1 MLGEKEYTCA
11 SVNAYVALSGKY
23 FLLAK
28 LGRGVFII
36 YASCSLPAHLPQRR
50 VLRIYI
56 MLVVAFGPK
65 ASCCLL
71 QFNNR

>member
-11 SVNAYVALSGKY
+11 SVNAYVALSGKH

-28 LGRGVFII
+28 LARGVFII

-50 VLRIYI
+50 FLSNIHYVGGCIWSKGF
-56 MLVVAFGPK
+56 MLPTTV
-65 ASCCLL
+65 
-71 QFNNR
+71 